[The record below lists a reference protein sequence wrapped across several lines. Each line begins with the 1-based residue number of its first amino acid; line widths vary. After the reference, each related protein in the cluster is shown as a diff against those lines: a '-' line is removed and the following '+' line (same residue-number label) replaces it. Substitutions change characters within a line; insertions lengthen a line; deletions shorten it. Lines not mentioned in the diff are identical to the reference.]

1 MLPLVLTSSSP
12 YRQAILNKLQL
23 PFQIFSLN
31 IKESS
36 LPGEPAFELVKRLSL
51 EKARAG
57 IAVYPN
63 ALLIGSD
70 QVCVIEEKIIGK
82 PKTFEKAQ
90 QQLRS
95 ASGKKVTFY
104 TGLTLLNSK
113 TGRTQTQV
121 ETFNVYF
128 RTLSDEEI
136 KHYLEKEKPFDCAGS
151 FKSEGLGIALFE
163 KLEGRDPNA
172 LVGLPLILLCE
183 MLRVEKHAVLG

>member
-23 PFQIFSLN
+23 PFQIFDPN
-31 IKESS
+31 IKESA

-57 IAVYPN
+57 IPLYPN

-70 QVCVIEEKIIGK
+70 QVCVIEEKIVGK
-82 PKTFEKAQ
+82 PKTFEKAA
-90 QQLRS
+90 QQLKS

-113 TGRTQTQV
+113 TGHTQTQV

-136 KHYLEKEKPFDCAGS
+136 KHYLEKEKPLDCAGS

-163 KLEGRDPNA
+163 KLEGRDPNT

-183 MLRVEKHAVLG
+183 MLRVENHAILG